1 MKQPHL
7 VISSLDLDRIE
18 QLLGNHPQHLALQE
32 ELDRAEIR
40 EPAEMPPDVVTMNS
54 TVRFKMKNNESEFC
68 LTLVYPKDALGDET
82 KISVMAPVGSALLG
96 LKVGDTIAWPG
107 PAGRTIQVEILEV
120 VYQPERA
127 GELHR

>member
-40 EPAEMPPDVVTMNS
+40 EPTDMPPDVVTMNS
-54 TVRFKMKNNESEFC
+54 KVRFKMQSSGNEF
-68 LTLVYPKDALGDET
+68 LPH
-82 KISVMAPVGSALLG
+82 PG
-96 LKVGDTIAWPG
+96 L
-107 PAGRTIQVEILEV
+107 PARCQG
-120 VYQPERA
+120 
-127 GELHR
+127 